1 MLAFYGTFVQYVND
15 IFSFNKISNVG
26 IVSLKKKFLGKEQNE
41 ALITLSDTF
50 SITFSG
56 DAWHSKYLSRI
67 TKALLFWDHKRPKKA
82 GEPLKKN
89 SDV

>member
-1 MLAFYGTFVQYVND
+1 MLAFYGTFVQCVND

-26 IVSLKKKFLGKEQNE
+26 IVSLKKKFLRIRKEQNE

-56 DAWHSKYLSRI
+56 DA
-67 TKALLFWDHKRPKKA
+67 
-82 GEPLKKN
+82 
-89 SDV
+89 